1 MIIPETPSPTTRRP
15 AIISSDQDGERL
27 ERALLDLVTEDQ
39 CVHGFM
45 ERLNTAIDE
54 IVRKK

>member
-1 MIIPETPSPTTRRP
+1 MIIPETSSPAVRHP

-27 ERALLDLVTEDQ
+27 ERALHDLVTEDQ
-39 CVHGFM
+39 WVRDFM
-45 ERLNTAIDE
+45 ERLKTAIDE